1 MTWSSFEDLIR
12 TCEVGSKGEEEEQK
26 WSFERIEAEEK
37 KRSKV
42 EKEMKNLRKVLRKME
57 GRRRRRG

>member
-1 MTWSSFEDLIR
+1 MTWCSFEDLIR
-12 TCEVGSKGEEEEQK
+12 TCGVGSKGEEEEQK
-26 WSFERIEAEEK
+26 WSFKRIEADE

-42 EKEMKNLRKVLRKME
+42 EKEMKNMRKVLKKME

>member
-1 MTWSSFEDLIR
+1 MTRCSFEDLIR

-37 KRSKV
+37 RSKV